1 MPYYSDMRCTQLQTA
16 ELLLGSVSSGIHTMD
31 AGMPG
36 KLTGLRLICD
46 TPVSADCTVQ
56 VERLVKWDTTT
67 GRQILGEIK
76 LTSEIQ
82 ANDVVVFDFS
92 DIDPIK
98 STQGVCDRM
107 YLRRM
112 NSITSGKFRA
122 IWQAYRFEE
131 GQSLFTS
138 SDKTKPKLRGSN
150 GTIRNAAPYWTPA

>member
-1 MPYYSDMRCTQLQTA
+1 
-16 ELLLGSVSSGIHTMD
+16 
-31 AGMPG
+31 MPG
-36 KLTGLRLICD
+36 KITGLRLICD

-56 VERLVKWDTTT
+56 VERLVEWDSVT

-112 NSITSGKFRA
+112 NSITSGEFKA

-150 GTIRNAAPYWTPA
+150 GTIRNAAADWTPA

>member
-1 MPYYSDMRCTQLQTA
+1 MPYYSDMRCTQLTSNS
-16 ELLLGSVSSGIHTMD
+16 LDLSSGANGLHVMD

-36 KLTGLRLICD
+36 KMTGLRLICN

-56 VERLVKWDTTT
+56 VERLVQWDTTT

-82 ANDVVVFDFS
+82 ANDVVVFDFN

-112 NSITSGKFRA
+112 NSITSGRFYPV
-122 IWQAYRFEE
+122 WQAYRFEE

-150 GTIRNAAPYWTPA
+150 GTIRNAASYWTPA